1 MACRTLAA
9 ITGSQTRAGPG
20 VLGWGGAILAQ
31 QAGVARLPCD
41 GLKPST
47 IPRVSFDNLVALQ
60 RAMEAA
66 GVIFLDA
73 GDELATT
80 AAVNDKCGG
89 RCHYRPACVKPP
101 DAPDGTFG
109 EDAAARPGS
118 KSRGIGVRYL

>member
-1 MACRTLAA
+1 
-9 ITGSQTRAGPG
+9 
-20 VLGWGGAILAQ
+20 
-31 QAGVARLPCD
+31 
-41 GLKPST
+41 LKPST

-89 RCHYRPACVKPP
+89 RCHYRPASVKPP
-101 DAPDGTFG
+101 DALDGTLVRTPPL
-109 EDAAARPGS
+109 APGS